1 MQTVTLW
8 LTAITKY
15 IEKRKQKQRKIT
27 KPETKQVELGDRSDN
42 SEKKR
47 AIAGSRVNIGINN
60 GSENNCKNKPNKP
73 NNNRNKVDPNL

>member
-1 MQTVTLW
+1 MQTITLW

-42 SEKKR
+42 SE
-47 AIAGSRVNIGINN
+47 
-60 GSENNCKNKPNKP
+60 NKEQ
-73 NNNRNKVDPNL
+73 